1 MKEKL
6 TPSDLAVDIIAVEI
20 PETNY
25 NLIDQTRF
33 SSISPTMG
41 TTWNATQTFDTKGQ
55 PKDKDNDK
63 D

>member
-1 MKEKL
+1 MKKL
-6 TPSDLAVDIIAVEI
+6 TPSDLAVDVLAIGI
-20 PETNY
+20 PDNNY
-25 NLIDQTRF
+25 NFGDQTRF